1 MKPDDKHGCDRQGW
15 ADQKGQVWQ
24 HEPRPCLG
32 AALVVLLSRP
42 VRDLLAGASFVYAD
56 HLAQEQRGDFSG
68 NKPLVGFSSD
78 AVELCRASDIEP
90 VPEVLL
96 ELGVG

>member
-1 MKPDDKHGCDRQGW
+1 MTPDDKYRCDRQGW
-15 ADQKGQVWQ
+15 SDQKDQVWQ

-32 AALVVLLSRP
+32 AALVGLLSRP
-42 VRDLLAGASFVYAD
+42 VRDLLAGASFVHVD

-68 NKPLVGFSSD
+68 NKPLVGVSSNV
-78 AVELCRASDIEP
+78 VELRRASDVEP

-96 ELGVG
+96 ELG